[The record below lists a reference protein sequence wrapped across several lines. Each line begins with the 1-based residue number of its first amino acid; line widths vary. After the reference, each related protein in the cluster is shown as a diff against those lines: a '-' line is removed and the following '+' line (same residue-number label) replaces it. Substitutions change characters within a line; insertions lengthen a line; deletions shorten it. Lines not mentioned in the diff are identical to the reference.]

1 MNNRYMSQMNDY
13 LEGGQGSAPRQ
24 NGAFAN
30 MVPRQ
35 AQLMDQPH
43 MLAYINPAEEQMLRD
58 MGGAGIPGP
67 DGIPVY
73 GLYESITGTKFED
86 TALGGALGVNTGG
99 TFGSGG
105 SLDNTYNAVTGGGYT
120 GNSGSSEDMDY
131 AAMVA
136 RNAAAAAAAETAT
149 RPTPTG
155 TPVEGYVEPI
165 VPDNYSFEKVKPKE
179 KSFFTSLT
187 GYDSFSDMFDGGG
200 AGYSNPMSGGYEGAL
215 SGISN
220 TIGATPY
227 NPDAGVLDSGGV
239 FDVYT
244 DFTNPMTILGNMI
257 TGGQGV
263 GRKFAEYLGGTA
275 TGEWLDKNLPG
286 VANQLGIDPNQI
298 TGADIDKM
306 SAELNK
312 LGIPDFDAALYE
324 FQSDMAEIDPLG
336 GSTATG
342 VVTSTGDEINMPEGY
357 ASETTDTTSTPNIT
371 TSGGA
376 DDDPATS
383 GAVRADIMG
392 AEMGDY
398 IRKYKGGSGAYL
410 PSYMQRYMSGETI
423 DDMFRQFTGE
433 DGKQYYITP
442 TGEVYDADAFIGAAT
457 GDTSRLETGNE
468 IVVGY
473 TETDASGNV
482 TSYNNDGTPL

>member
-1 MNNRYMSQMNDY
+1 MT
-13 LEGGQGSAPRQ
+13 E
-24 NGAFAN
+24 
-30 MVPRQ
+30 
-35 AQLMDQPH
+35 
-43 MLAYINPAEEQMLRD
+43 
-58 MGGAGIPGP
+58 
-67 DGIPVY
+67 
-73 GLYESITGTKFED
+73 
-86 TALGGALGVNTGG
+86 
-99 TFGSGG
+99 
-105 SLDNTYNAVTGGGYT
+105 TYNSDSYTAPVTTYT
-120 GNSGSSEDMDY
+120 APVVNDTPAY
-131 AAMVA
+131 VA
-136 RNAAAAAAAETAT
+136 PINDVAAAAETAT

-275 TGEWLDKNLPG
+275 TGEWLDENLPG

-324 FQSDMAEIDPLG
+324 FQSDMAGIDPLG

-457 GDTSRLETGNE
+457 GDTSRIETGNE